1 SQGATPSNA
10 CSQEDDSDSYDE
22 PDVLIIQS
30 TPALVVPIVNE
41 ATTQNDGTKSDH
53 ATTNADNLD
62 ELTEF
67 QALQRQEQAG
77 KEEAGQLGLAFPSL
91 NPILGVGYAPIG
103 SSVSAGST
111 SLMSPCASPIFA
123 DRHSI
128 SAGKCH
134 VSAGRPTGSGGRPV
148 SAGKPTSSAGR
159 PVFAGRP
166 TGSAGRPVSAG
177 KPTGSAGRPV
187 SAGRPSGAA
196 VRTLVLAGRILGKLT
211 SNTSSE
217 QFPRA
222 SSVENS
228 DIHDGLK
235 IFDCPKS
242 GIFTSSSYDEDFSV
256 PDANNLESS
265 LNRRNN
271 HTDFQLCMFSC
282 FLFQKEPTTA
292 VQALADPDWVE
303 AMQAEMQQFRNQK
316 VWVLV
321 TLPDGKGAIR
331 TKWILKNKR
340 DARGI
345 VCKNKARLVAQGHR
359 QQEWIDYTNVFAPV
373 ARIKAI
379 RLFLAFASFI
389 GFRVYQMDV
398 KSAFFYGQI
407 AEEVYVTQPRGFE
420 DLDHPKK
427 VYKVVKALYG
437 LHQALRAWY
446 EKLSTFL
453 LNHRYRRGTID
464 KTLFIKKYSKDIM
477 LVQVYVDDIICGS
490 TRKDWCEEFETLMQ
504 SEFEMSSMGPLTL
517 FLVCA
522 TTRHQV
528 TPKTSNLLSVKQI
541 FKYLTA
547 NPKLGLWYPRDSPFD
562 LETFFDSDYA
572 GSHGDMKSTI
582 GGCQFLRR
590 RDANEK
596 KLIQVF
602 KIPTEHN
609 VADLLTKIFDITRF
623 DYLVV
628 NIVSACLVCWTN
640 LLQGNI
646 VHLWFLFTSAGR
658 VTFCWLFTIPAGA
671 LVFAGHMLYLLAIY
685 FSCWYALTSNLTIYA
700 SMVRQFWG
708 SASEVSPLDGVK
720 GLVATIDGTAYNVTE
735 ASIRSALQFDDLNA
749 IDTMT
754 NEEIFTGLQDI
765 GRTKFLMYPRFLQ
778 LILDTDTKDTTPY
791 PALLV
796 TKKFFANMRNYQGP
810 DMPLLAHML
819 NLWEPALEQAQ
830 QQDVYQ
836 PQPSPVV
843 APHPSPNPMPSP
855 RRQSSPPPIP
865 FGPTP
870 SSGVVFT
877 EPIPYMPSLP
887 EPSEPVLETITSPIR
902 NDDTGSGSFHE
913 SSPRPPLRIAAL
925 ETELKATKILHKDT
939 VVLFAKRI
947 KKLESKLKTNKRKLV
962 LTLHEPSHSTTPS
975 KPANPEQSS
984 EQEISPTTLDAVLVL
999 SQSKAKARAATII
1012 YKRLKKQQSSSGL
1025 DFTDA
1030 AIPAAELDSAGAL
1043 DSAGGLDSASGL
1055 DSAARLDSAG
1065 GVDSAGGLHSAG
1077 ILVAAGPTVPA
1088 EPSSPIRDP
1097 SKGKA
1102 ELKQSIDAEQVY
1114 LDSLLAQR
1122 VAKEQEKESMASA
1135 AQSAHRQAELDR
1147 VALNLTNE
1155 ECIGLV
1161 DQVRANP
1168 TLSAELLGADIVY
1181 DKIRRAVDLATAKDH
1196 HQHLKRPGKTLES
1209 SESKKLKS
1217 SHGTTQ
1223 LAELQEPTS
1232 ISAGATIAAGDP
1244 TPDVTSVFTAS
1255 SIPVVTPIAAGV
1267 FTTAGAS
1274 GSASEASVLIIKLLD
1289 FPPKDTSLPLDPK
1302 TEEQETTLRK
1312 SSRKKSIARR
1322 RTLPSAYKPKTDALP
1337 FDKDDPKAEF
1347 KSYLRQ
1353 ASDDD
1358 KPAEPISLALVSDI
1372 TTWEIIHIE
1381 FGLSEIHVL
1390 TRANGTVKRFFT
1402 LRELM
1407 YWACRVDLM
1416 VLYGLV
1422 SDKYKTERATA
1433 GDIMYMFVDKK
1444 YPLTPDTIQR
1454 MLNYGLEIDRDPS
1467 DYLLLL
1473 TLLVHQRF
1481 NKDKQKGFKD
1491 DHGASSS
1498 KFKIIIAKSMTTDN
1512 DGNLKIHPH
1521 ITTEEHQ
1528 QGYLECHQDDGLDKD
1543 HDKMQKILT
1552 QMNTLKIKPDP
1563 KDVNVKFLRGL
1574 PPSWSGIALILKTK
1588 GGLEYILFDDL
1599 YNKLK
1604 FLEIDTKG
1612 YSSSSSTLSNAAFVS
1627 TAGSSQVNLSY
1638 QEAGNGG
1645 HATTFSVSPG
1655 SSSSKGSSKSKC
1667 SVVDDV
1673 IYSFF
1678 ANHEIDQHLV
1688 YEDLD
1693 QMNREDFEE
1702 YDPKHQMEMLSIK
1715 VHRFKKKH
1723 GRKIKF
1729 KVRENARFDKKL
1741 VKCFNSKQMGHFSR
1755 ECRAQGG
1762 QNSNYQ
1768 KYKSK
1773 EVGKDGSD
1781 SKAMVVVDGSI
1792 NWDKQTKEGNTE
1804 PRSLEN
1810 FGIIARIKIDSDA
1823 DSEGEVVSAN
1833 DAIPAGVFV
1842 SAGDV
1847 VAAVVT
1853 PQSETEFAFMGLS
1866 TKDNSLRLEK
1876 AKDRGF
1882 VDSGCLR
1889 SMSGN
1894 KDKLEDFEDFN
1905 GGEVTFGGSTGKI
1918 SGKGTIKTKTLN
1930 FENVLYVEE
1939 LQHFNFISKIRSCQ
1953 LQEHEQTSK
1962 GNART
1967 PQQNRVAERKN
1978 RTLIEA
1984 ARSMLVDSLLLTIF
1998 WTEVVAT
2005 ACYVLNRVLVT
2016 KPHEKTP
2023 YELLTGDKPSISY
2036 LKPFGYHVTILN
2048 TSDPLGKFDK
2058 KTDEGYIVGYFI
2070 SSKAYRIYDLVSR
2083 KIEATMNLK
2092 FLENKPFVAGTGQAW
2107 MFDIDYLT
2115 NSLKYS
2121 RVSSTNLTAGSQGAT
2136 PSNAGSQEDDSDLD
2150 DEQDVLIIQST
2161 PTPVVPIV
2169 DEATTQNDGTKP
2181 DYAITNADNLD
2192 ELTELQALQRQEQ
2205 AGNEEADQLRLA
2217 FPSLNPILGVGYA
2230 PIGSSCHVSAGRP
2243 TGSAGR
2249 PTGSAGRPTG
2259 SAGRPVSVGKP
2270 TGSAIRPISAGRPTG
2285 SAGRPISAGKPTGS
2299 ADRPVF
2305 AGRPSGSCTKTL
2317 VPACRNLGKL
2327 TSNTS
2332 FERFPRASSVE
2343 NLDIHDGL
2351 KIFDCLKSGIFTSS
2365 SYDEDFSGPD
2375 ANNLESSLHALADP
2389 DWVEAM
2395 QAEMQQF
2402 RNQKVW
2408 VLVTLPNGK
2417 RAIWTKWILKNKM
2430 DARGIVCKNKVR
2442 LVAQGHRQ
2450 EEGIDYTDVFAPV
2463 ARIEAIRLFLAFAS
2477 FIGFRV
2483 YQMDMKSAFLYGQI
2497 AEEVYVTQPRGFEDP
2512 DHPKKVYKVVKA
2524 LYGLHQAPRAW
2535 YERLST
2541 FLLKHGNRKGTIDKT
2556 LFIKKYSKDIMLV
2569 QVYVDDI
2576 IFGPTRK
2583 DWCEE
2588 FETLMHSEFEMNS
2601 MGPLTFFLGL
2611 QVDQRPDG
2619 IFIHQEKEK
2628 NVPDEHIS
2636 VHLYRSMIGCLMY
2649 LTATT
2654 QDIMFAVCAAARH
2667 QVTPKTSNLLSVKQI
2682 FKYLTAYPKLGLW
2695 YPRDSPFDLEAFSN
2709 SDYAGAHGDR
2719 KSITGGCQFLGRRAP
2734 LDCVC
2739 SHAILVGHHLIVF
2752 AAMLGCWNA
2761 NVVINSNYGEAA
2773 WYHACSHAV
2782 FLADFSILFASCLSK
2797 NAIPR
2802 SCLQP
2807 WRVFWSLLLAMM
2819 VLVHLCVYDMQSQH
2833 VAGMPML
2840 LMTQI
2845 LVGKHGTVL
2854 AAILC
2859 LMYLCPFQQPHV

>member
-196 VRTLVLAGRILGKLT
+196 VRTL
-211 SNTSSE
+211 
-217 QFPRA
+217 
-222 SSVENS
+222 
-228 DIHDGLK
+228 

-1422 SDKYKTERATA
+1422 SDKYKTERATGSVA
-1433 GDIMYMFVDKK
+1433 D
-1444 YPLTPDTIQR
+1444 PE
-1454 MLNYGLEIDRDPS
+1454 LEILCPS
-1467 DYLLLL
+1467 YYSYYLLLL

-2535 YERLST
+2535 
-2541 FLLKHGNRKGTIDKT
+2541 
-2556 LFIKKYSKDIMLV
+2556 
-2569 QVYVDDI
+2569 
-2576 IFGPTRK
+2576 
-2583 DWCEE
+2583 
-2588 FETLMHSEFEMNS
+2588 
-2601 MGPLTFFLGL
+2601 
-2611 QVDQRPDG
+2611 
-2619 IFIHQEKEK
+2619 
-2628 NVPDEHIS
+2628 
-2636 VHLYRSMIGCLMY
+2636 
-2649 LTATT
+2649 
-2654 QDIMFAVCAAARH
+2654 H